1 MKGVRIFRMEKKLVL
16 PSYEGLGSNLTI
28 EKPDTV
34 ELTRGETTIKGGCDN
49 QSSLLIFYR
58 THPVPEDSVPGDDS
72 NADLSNR
79 LGSDFNSLIGLLS
92 HEAPD
97 IRITAARALGKQGD
111 PNAIEPLF
119 KACMDENCGVKSAA
133 RDALA
138 LIVAQMH
145 SHK

>member
-1 MKGVRIFRMEKKLVL
+1 
-16 PSYEGLGSNLTI
+16 LTI

-58 THPVPEDSVPGDDS
+58 TQPVPDGSIPGEDSS
-72 NADLSNR
+72 ADPSKGI
-79 LGSDFNSLIGLLS
+79 GSDFNALIGLLS
-92 HEAPD
+92 HEEPD
-97 IRITAARALGKQGD
+97 IRITAARTLGKQGD

-119 KACMDENCGVKSAA
+119 RACMDENCGVKSAA

-145 SHK
+145 INE

>member
-1 MKGVRIFRMEKKLVL
+1 M
-16 PSYEGLGSNLTI
+16 TI

-58 THPVPEDSVPGDDS
+58 TQPVPDGSIPGEDSS
-72 NADLSNR
+72 ADPSKGI
-79 LGSDFNSLIGLLS
+79 GSDFNALIGLLS
-92 HEAPD
+92 HEEPD
-97 IRITAARALGKQGD
+97 IRITAARTLGKQGD

-119 KACMDENCGVKSAA
+119 RACMDENCGVKSAA

-145 SHK
+145 INE

>member
-1 MKGVRIFRMEKKLVL
+1 MVV

-58 THPVPEDSVPGDDS
+58 TQPVPDGSIPGEDSS
-72 NADLSNR
+72 ADPSKGI
-79 LGSDFNSLIGLLS
+79 GSDFNALIGLLS
-92 HEAPD
+92 HEEPD
-97 IRITAARALGKQGD
+97 IRITAARTLGKQGD

-119 KACMDENCGVKSAA
+119 RACMDENCGVKSAA

-145 SHK
+145 INE

>member
-1 MKGVRIFRMEKKLVL
+1 MEKKLVL

-28 EKPDTV
+28 EKPEAV

-58 THPVPEDSVPGDDS
+58 ADTVPEGSVPGDDAT
-72 NADLSNR
+72 ADLGNR
-79 LGSDFNSLIGLLS
+79 IGLDINSLIGLLS
-92 HEAPD
+92 HEEPD
-97 IRITAARALGKQGD
+97 IRIAAARALGRQGD
-111 PNAIEPLF
+111 PTAIEPLF
-119 KACMDENCGVKSAA
+119 KACMDDNCGVKSAA

-145 SHK
+145 INK

>member
-1 MKGVRIFRMEKKLVL
+1 M
-16 PSYEGLGSNLTI
+16 TI

-58 THPVPEDSVPGDDS
+58 TQPVPDGSIPGEDSS
-72 NADLSNR
+72 ADPSKGI
-79 LGSDFNSLIGLLS
+79 GSDFNALIGLLS
-92 HEAPD
+92 HEEPD
-97 IRITAARALGKQGD
+97 IRITAARTLGKQGD

-119 KACMDENCGVKSAA
+119 RACMDENCGVKSAA

>member
-1 MKGVRIFRMEKKLVL
+1 M
-16 PSYEGLGSNLTI
+16 TI

-34 ELTRGETTIKGGCDN
+34 KLTRGETTIKGGCDN

-58 THPVPEDSVPGDDS
+58 THPVPEGSITGEDSS
-72 NADLSNR
+72 ADPR
-79 LGSDFNSLIGLLS
+79 KGIGSDFNALIGLLS
-92 HEAPD
+92 HEEPD
-97 IRITAARALGKQGD
+97 IRITAARTLGKQGD

-119 KACMDENCGVKSAA
+119 RACMDENCGVKSAA

-145 SHK
+145 INK